1 MSNLQQLKEEA
12 RKEFFDSIIY
22 NESAEG
28 CGLED
33 AGITNRYEAMGHG
46 WNRALDAAEENI
58 DSLITKALEEGK
70 AIGREEKGKEKV
82 DITDYIARLTDV
94 VAESLKRL
102 KVVEEGLVKH
112 GILIPS
118 K

>member
-1 MSNLQQLKEEA
+1 MSKTTKELFQDYRIFAEDLLRNLTHCGMTRDGNCAICGANSHLFVDKLEELYQ
-12 RKEFFDSIIY
+12 S
-22 NESAEG
+22 
-28 CGLED
+28 
-33 AGITNRYEAMGHG
+33 
-46 WNRALDAAEENI
+46 
-58 DSLITKALEEGK
+58 ALEEGK